1 MIDGMSI
8 LTAVVGEREGVE
20 FETIQVSRVRVNI
33 YTRPDLG
40 GKRDRAGVDITR
52 RGDKRHG

>member
-8 LTAVVGEREGVE
+8 LVTVVGEREGVE
-20 FETIQVSRVRVNI
+20 FKMIQISRVRVNI

-40 GKRDRAGVDITR
+40 RKGDRGGVRTN
-52 RGDKRHG
+52 GWVDK